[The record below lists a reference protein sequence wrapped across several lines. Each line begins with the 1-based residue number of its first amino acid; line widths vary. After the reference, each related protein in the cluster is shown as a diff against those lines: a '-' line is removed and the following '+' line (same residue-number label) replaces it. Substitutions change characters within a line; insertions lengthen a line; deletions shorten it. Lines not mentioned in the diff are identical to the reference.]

1 MGVAA
6 TPSGMRLMT
15 RRVGP
20 GLIARYAAIG
30 FVTKAL
36 TLPLVSYLP
45 PAYAQATGLP
55 LATIG
60 MLFMVAR
67 LWDIVLDPI
76 VGYCIDRFDPPF
88 GPRKFWIALAALIM
102 ILTVPPVFAP
112 GVFGLGRNGAIATPA
127 LLLLIFY
134 FGWTTMSVAHAAWPA
149 ELTDAPADRVRLI
162 AWREWAGVLGMLG
175 IVSAPALV
183 EHLGGSGLTDQLSVM
198 GWFAMIALPI
208 ALVLALRLPAA
219 TPHHGGTADPLA
231 VLRLL
236 GGSAGLRRLLLADL
250 LSGGGFAVIS
260 ATSFFIVSLL
270 GLGQSFSTLMLVY
283 FIGMIAGVPLFLRVT
298 IGAGSRLS
306 FAIAMAGAAVA
317 TLGLGLVPHGALAIA
332 AACQF
337 AVGLFTGGYQSNL
350 NAAMVELAGAD
361 TARGGRSTM
370 GSHFALL
377 ALTNKLG
384 YALAIGIC
392 YPLLDAL
399 GFKGTQIAGSDG
411 TLLTIIGL
419 GGAALLLALGGIMF
433 PQADRNAPDT
443 PALPL
448 FKL

>member
-1 MGVAA
+1 MDMAA
-6 TPSGMRLMT
+6 SPPDKAQAA
-15 RRVGP
+15 RRIDA

-36 TLPLVSYLP
+36 TLPLISYLP

-60 MLFMVAR
+60 LLFMVAR

-76 VGYCIDRFDPPF
+76 AGYCIDRFAPPF
-88 GPRKFWIALAALIM
+88 GPRKFWIAIAALVMFVTI
-102 ILTVPPVFAP
+102 PPVFAP
-112 GVFGLGRNGAIATPA
+112 GAFGLGRNGAIAAPA
-127 LLLLIFY
+127 VLLLIFY
-134 FGWTTMSVAHAAWPA
+134 FGWTIMSVAHAAWPA
-149 ELTDAPADRVRLI
+149 ELSDAPTDRARLI

-183 EHLGGSGLTDQLSVM
+183 EHLGGSRLTDQLSVM

-219 TPHHGGTADPLA
+219 GRHQGGTADPFA

-236 GGSAGLRRLLLADL
+236 NGSADLRRLLLADL

-260 ATSFFIVSLL
+260 ATSFFILSLL

-298 IGAGSRLS
+298 IRAGSRAS
-306 FAIAMAGAAVA
+306 FAIAMTGAALA
-317 TLGLGLVPHGALAIA
+317 TLALGLVPHGALAVA
-332 AACQF
+332 AALQF

-350 NAAMVELAGAD
+350 NAAMVEVAHQD
-361 TARGGRSTM
+361 EQRSSRATM
-370 GSHFALL
+370 GTHFALL

-399 GFKGTQIAGSDG
+399 GFKGTEIAASSHG
-411 TLLTIIGL
+411 TLLMVIGL
-419 GGAALLLALGGIMF
+419 GGAAILLALGGLVF
-433 PQADRNAPDT
+433 PRAARSA
-443 PALPL
+443 
-448 FKL
+448 

>member
-1 MGVAA
+1 MDMATNPPGMTGAA
-6 TPSGMRLMT
+6 QRVDSGII
-15 RRVGP
+15 V
-20 GLIARYAAIG
+20 RYAAIG

-45 PAYAQATGLP
+45 PAYSQATGLP

-60 MLFMVAR
+60 VLFMVAR
-67 LWDIVLDPI
+67 LWDIVLDPV
-76 VGYCIDRFDPPF
+76 VGYCVDRFDPPF

-102 ILTVPPVFAP
+102 FLTIPPVFAP
-112 GVFGLGRNGAIATPA
+112 GAFGLGRNGAIAVPA
-127 LLLLIFY
+127 ALLLIFY
-134 FGWTTMSVAHAAWPA
+134 FGWTMMSIAHAAWPA
-149 ELTDAPADRVRLI
+149 ELTDAPADRARLI

-183 EHLGGSGLTDQLSVM
+183 EHLGGSRLTDQLSVM
-198 GWFAMIALPI
+198 GWFAMIAIPI

-219 TPHHGGTADPLA
+219 GRRQGGTADPFA

-236 GGSAGLRRLLLADL
+236 GQSAGLRRLLLADL

-260 ATSFFIVSLL
+260 ATSFFILSLL

-298 IGAGSRLS
+298 IRTGSRVS
-306 FAIAMAGAAVA
+306 FAIAMTGAAVA
-317 TLGLGLVPHGALAIA
+317 TLSLSLVPHGALAIA
-332 AACQF
+332 AAIQF
-337 AVGLFTGGYQSNL
+337 AVGVFTGGYQSNL
-350 NAAMVELAGAD
+350 NAAMVEVAGAD
-361 TARGGRSTM
+361 GARSGHSTM

-384 YALAIGIC
+384 YALAIGLC

-399 GFKGTQIAGSDG
+399 GFRGTQIAGTNG
-411 TLLTIIGL
+411 TLLMIIGL
-419 GGAALLLALGGIMF
+419 GGAAILLALGGIVF
-433 PQADRNAPDT
+433 PQTDRR
-443 PALPL
+443 
-448 FKL
+448 